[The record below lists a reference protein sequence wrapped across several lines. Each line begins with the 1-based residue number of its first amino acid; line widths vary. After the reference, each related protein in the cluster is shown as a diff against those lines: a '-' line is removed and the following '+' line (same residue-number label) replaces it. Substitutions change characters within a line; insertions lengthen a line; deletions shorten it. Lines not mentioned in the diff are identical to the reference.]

1 MPTPGPN
8 RRPELVMA
16 IVASVMALGVM
27 TLAFQ
32 GAIEDRNNP
41 NQSATAVATGSGLEL
56 TLEAN
61 RQGHY
66 VASGQIN
73 GHEVT
78 FLVDTGATTI
88 SIPGHVA
95 DRIGLERGMP
105 IPTATAGGP
114 VTSFATRLDTVS
126 LGGIRRNDINASI
139 NPSMS
144 IDEVLLGM
152 NFLAPLELNQRGG
165 QLQIR
170 VPQDQ

>member
-1 MPTPGPN
+1 
-8 RRPELVMA
+8 MA
-16 IVASVMALGVM
+16 ILASLMALGVM
-27 TLAFQ
+27 TLAFE
-32 GAIEDRNNP
+32 GAIEERNNP
-41 NQSATAVATGSGLEL
+41 NQSATAVSTDQGGLEL

-66 VASGQIN
+66 VAPGRIN

-95 DRIGLERGMP
+95 DRIGLERGTP
-105 IPTATAGGP
+105 IPTSTAGGH
-114 VTSFATRLDTVS
+114 VTSYATRLDTVS

-139 NPSMS
+139 NPSMA

-170 VPQDQ
+170 VPDGN